1 MYCSSCG
8 STVPPSLTYCNRC
21 GTKVSGSTSVSFRA
35 STLSTE
41 SLVWAIVG
49 LFLGG
54 LSLIIGLMA
63 VMKNVVGF
71 GPGLIM
77 AIVLL
82 CFALMVVLHGVLI
95 WLFLSARRDER
106 SRIELLKER
115 TTQEL
120 TGAQAQALHEPL
132 TSVTD
137 PTTRAFD
144 PILAQR
150 NSE

>member
-21 GTKVSGSTSVSFRA
+21 GAKVSGPTSVSVRS

-71 GPGLIM
+71 EPGLII

-82 CFALMVVLHGVLI
+82 CFALMVVLECVLI
-95 WLFLSARRDER
+95 WLFLSVGRDER
-106 SRIELLKER
+106 SRIQQLKEH

-120 TGAQAQALHEPL
+120 SVGQPQALHEPL

-137 PTTRAFD
+137 ATTRAFD
-144 PILAQR
+144 PILVQR